1 MRPAHCDAYRAF
13 PRCGQPCRAPPSSV
27 PSRCGMPPFFPSGP
41 SPIPRGHLPFRRGLH
56 ARPVDRVRA
65 VRRLA
70 QRLFRERRF
79 VSQTAAAILAD
90 GDPARRERARP
101 APLRAPSF
109 ASALSG
115 LAAIRSLDHTLWWSA
130 SKPGIGLSWWRS
142 ARDQP
147 PGIDRAARHRA
158 TPSDACHLGGRCG
171 PSRKA
176 DGRAGRAGILCV
188 PVGRTG
194 PEGRAR

>member
-1 MRPAHCDAYRAF
+1 MHIERSRDAGNPAERRPHRCLRAVV
-13 PRCGQPCRAPPSSV
+13 CRPSS
-27 PSRCGMPPFFPSGP
+27 R
-41 SPIPRGHLPFRRGLH
+41 RGHLPSLGGISHFDEVCTLDRSTAFARFGDWLNVYSENAVSFRKPPLQYW
-56 ARPVDRVRA
+56 
-65 VRRLA
+65 L
-70 QRLFRERRF
+70 
-79 VSQTAAAILAD
+79 TAILLELNVPELVA
-90 GDPARRERARP
+90 
-101 APLRAPSF
+101 LRAPSF
-109 ASALSG
+109 VFALSG

-142 ARDQP
+142 ARERP

-188 PVGRTG
+188 PVERTG